1 MEEIK
6 GKQHPNQ
13 CHYKAQSILLLL
25 VIHAWV
31 VILSLRSLSIL
42 AVAFLQVK
50 IEDEGSKY

>member
-13 CHYKAQSILLLL
+13 CHYKAQSISLLL

-50 IEDEGSKY
+50 IEDERSKY